1 MPTETKQHGQTNPSN
16 LTKAGRMKITTPL
29 KYTET
34 LMLLP
39 VAAGGGAEGE
49 QTLIS
54 SL

>member
-1 MPTETKQHGQTNPSN
+1 MPTETQQHGQTNPSN
-16 LTKAGRMKITTPL
+16 LTKAGRTKMTIPL
-29 KYTET
+29 KYAET

-49 QTLIS
+49 QSLIS